1 MARCALGLRAP
12 RPGPQTGLGA
22 GVECV
27 FRSGMMHEFC
37 AAKMGVT
44 GAPSASPRR
53 HQDGETARTEAQTAD
68 GARNCLAGFCTIT
81 VI

>member
-12 RPGPQTGLGA
+12 RPGLEA

-44 GAPSASPRR
+44 GAPSDHLPLHADIRTARRHGPRR
-53 HQDGETARTEAQTAD
+53 RPRTAR
-68 GARNCLAGFCTIT
+68 GT
-81 VI
+81 VWLDFVPSL